1 MRRSRYL
8 DQGVGLSVLLLLF
21 AGRPAPTL
29 VSAFQRRSL
38 RLFPHLQFV
47 VFVDGIFKLRAL
59 FYHLNAL
66 CLFHLLFFLLF
77 LGGQDGSSRDGLL
90 FLQKLLVLEGTM
102 VVLALDLSS

>member
-1 MRRSRYL
+1 
-8 DQGVGLSVLLLLF
+8 VLLLLF

-38 RLFPHLQFV
+38 RLFPHLKFV
-47 VFVDGIFKLRAL
+47 IFVDGIFLLRAL
-59 FYHLNAL
+59 IYHLNAL
-66 CLFHLLFFLLF
+66 CLFHLLFLLLL

-90 FLQKLLVLEGTM
+90 FLQKLLVFGGGAM